1 MESRGVTDGARRAA
15 APARGYAS
23 WPRVAPKSRRVEDEM
38 LLADKVAVITGGAS
52 GIGRAASLQF
62 LAEGASVVVADLNP
76 TTGQAFLDL
85 ARERGLSNRV
95 RFVAAD
101 VSREED
107 VARMV
112 ETAVTEFGR
121 LDCMFNNAGIP
132 GALGPLD
139 EVKVEDWDFTM
150 AILLRGPFLG
160 LKHAAR
166 QFKKQGTGGVI
177 LNTSSGSASGGAA
190 GPRVYSVAKAGVE
203 HLTTV
208 ASVDLAPFHIRV
220 NAVAPGAIPTEIS
233 GQSDEEAAAR
243 LSKAQPWPEHGV
255 PSDIANMAVYLASD
269 KARFITGQTIRV
281 DGGQSADSGI
291 ERRLG
296 RGDSWG

>member
-1 MESRGVTDGARRAA
+1 
-15 APARGYAS
+15 
-23 WPRVAPKSRRVEDEM
+23 VEDEM

-62 LAEGASVVVADLNP
+62 LAEGASVVVADLNA

-85 ARERGLSNRV
+85 AGERGFSDRV

-107 VARMV
+107 VARIV

-150 AILLRGPFLG
+150 AVLLRGPFLG
-160 LKHAAR
+160 VKHAVR
-166 QFKKQGTGGVI
+166 QFKKQGDGGVI
-177 LNTSSGSASGGAA
+177 LNTSSGSASGGGA
-190 GPRVYSVAKAGVE
+190 GPRVYSIAKAGVE

-208 ASVDLAPFHIRV
+208 AAVDLAPHRIRI
-220 NAVAPGAIPTEIS
+220 NAIAPGAILTEIS
-233 GQSDEEAAAR
+233 GQSDAEAAER
-243 LSKAQPWPEHGV
+243 LSKAQPWPEHGL
-255 PSDIANMAVYLASD
+255 PSDIADAAVFLASD
-269 KARFITGQTIRV
+269 RARFITGQTLRV
-281 DGGQSADSGI
+281 DGGLTADSGI
-291 ERRLG
+291 ERRLS
-296 RGDSWG
+296 RGESWGSISGLHHGTTGLKSELRRLKPS

>member
-1 MESRGVTDGARRAA
+1 
-15 APARGYAS
+15 
-23 WPRVAPKSRRVEDEM
+23 M
-38 LLADKVAVITGGAS
+38 LLRDKIAIITGGAS
-52 GIGRAASLQF
+52 GIGRAATIAFVQ
-62 LAEGASVVVADLNP
+62 EGARVVVADLNP
-76 TTGQAFLDL
+76 VTGDAFLDM
-85 ARERGLSNRV
+85 ARKQGFADKV
-95 RFVAAD
+95 RFVATD

-107 VARMV
+107 VERMV
-112 ETAVTEFGR
+112 ETAVKEFGR

-139 EVKVEDWDFTM
+139 EVKSEDWDFTM
-150 AILLRGPFLG
+150 GVLLKGPFLG

-220 NAVAPGAIPTEIS
+220 NAVSPGAILTEIS

-255 PSDIANMAVYLASD
+255 PSDIADMAVYLASD
-269 KARFITGQTIRV
+269 KARFITGQTIRI

-296 RGDSWG
+296 RGDSWGSISGLHHGTTGLRSELRRLKPKEQQPG